1 LNGKETEVVRFLS
14 LGAFYRQGR
23 GDMPSDPKECRMQ
36 ARCCA
41 DLAFTAAT
49 PHAREHFASLAT
61 SWIKLALELEGAQ
74 AFLSALDEIEA
85 DEFSNSEAA

>member
-1 LNGKETEVVRFLS
+1 
-14 LGAFYRQGR
+14 
-23 GDMPSDPKECRMQ
+23 MPNDPKECRMQ

-49 PHAREHFASLAT
+49 PQAREHFASLAK

-74 AFLSALDEIEA
+74 AFLALDEIEA
-85 DEFSNSEAA
+85 DEFRNSEAA

>member
-1 LNGKETEVVRFLS
+1 
-14 LGAFYRQGR
+14 
-23 GDMPSDPKECRMQ
+23 MPNDPKECRMQ

-49 PHAREHFASLAT
+49 PQAREHFASLAK

-74 AFLSALDEIEA
+74 AFLNALDEIEA
-85 DEFSNSEAA
+85 DEFRNSEAA